1 MMVFYQIAGGIAL
14 TIFGIRF
21 LRKGLDRLFG
31 GRLVAWL
38 ARMTQQRWKAF
49 SSGVVV
55 GTLAPS
61 STALSLITLQM
72 LNTGQLT
79 AERMLAVLLGAN
91 VGITVTVQLL
101 AFHIQD
107 YAGLF

>member
-1 MMVFYQIAGGIAL
+1 M
-14 TIFGIRF
+14 R
-21 LRKGLDRLFG
+21 
-31 GRLVAWL
+31 
-38 ARMTQQRWKAF
+38 
-49 SSGVVV
+49 
-55 GTLAPS
+55 PS

-101 AFHIQD
+101 ALHIQD
-107 YAGLF
+107 FAGLFILLGVIGFQFFNREEPFAGGGRSACFPPGLHFSGHETDRRRCRGE